1 MELDGIN
8 DIISSL
14 TPEEAENLKATAQSL
29 ISNQDMP
36 VGLGGDSDMKLIMRA
51 KEIMNKMNSQSSNE
65 IRLITALEPYLDD
78 GRRQRAN
85 DVKRILRLASMLPLL
100 KELFY
105 DSQ

>member
-51 KEIMNKMNSQSSNE
+51 KEIMNKMN
-65 IRLITALEPYLDD
+65 IAYKKLEEL
-78 GRRQRAN
+78 
-85 DVKRILRLASMLPLL
+85 LRLSPISTTA
-100 KELFY
+100 E
-105 DSQ
+105 DSAQMM